1 MKKDAQT
8 IIDSAEFRSLT
19 ATKGRVSAILTV
31 IMLGAY
37 FGFIL
42 VLAFNKELLAA
53 VIGEG
58 LSVGIPVGLFV
69 ILLAWALTGV
79 YVFWANNAYDNAVNQ
94 IRQGLKRSE

>member
-1 MKKDAQT
+1 MKRDAQT
-8 IIDSAEFRSLT
+8 IIDSPEFKDLVAR
-19 ATKGRVSAILTV
+19 KGFISAVLTV

-42 VLAFNKELLAA
+42 VLAFNKELLSALLA
-53 VIGEG
+53 DG

-69 ILLAWALTGV
+69 ILLAWGLTGV
-79 YVFWANNAYDNAVNQ
+79 YVFWANDTYDSAVNQ

>member
-8 IIDSAEFRSLT
+8 IIDSPEFRDLV
-19 ATKGRVSAILTV
+19 AKKGFISTVLTV

-42 VLAFNKELLAA
+42 VLAFNKNLLS
-53 VIGEG
+53 GMLTPG

-69 ILLAWALTGV
+69 ILLAWGLTGI
-79 YVFWANNAYDNAVNQ
+79 YVFWANDKYDSAVNQ

>member
-1 MKKDAQT
+1 MKKDAQA
-8 IIDSAEFRSLT
+8 IISSPEFKALVAR
-19 ATKGRVSAILTV
+19 KGQVSAILTV

-42 VLAFNKELLAA
+42 VLAFNKGLLSTMLTD
-53 VIGEG
+53 G

-69 ILLAWALTGV
+69 ILLAWGLTGV
-79 YVFWANNAYDNAVNQ
+79 YVFWANDKYDSAVNE